1 MTQAQPI
8 CEHCGAPLD
17 GKTQFCGICGK
28 GISAPVAAAAAAATA
43 ASGGGGAA
51 SLKKTVFGM
60 PQGMVVLPGR
70 SSVAPAPVAS
80 VPAKTSGQHHDAPE
94 PEPAERERST
104 AAGVVMPP
112 RGQMGRTMLGV
123 PLVTPQDA
131 PSSSQPE
138 APRSD
143 SPRAGKPIG
152 TKLGLGGLESP
163 LPPAGGQNQTAV
175 LSALSGNAG
184 VPKHTL
190 IGSSADALLAPLQGA
205 MGGGNSLTGKT
216 VPRGMPTTDHT
227 LMGLEEAQDGGP
239 APPFAEDLPA
249 DRGADALALSTPS
262 PSATSSADWP
272 RDTRD
277 SLFSTA
283 PAPKR
288 GSSWPAFA
296 LFGLLLVTAGV
307 LGYLA
312 LGDKAPDVR
321 VHVVSE
327 AGRDS
332 LEFEVP
338 GAQPGTRIRFGGQE
352 QALVAGRAR
361 FALAADAIR
370 VGENVVL
377 FDLVTLDGEVD
388 PGRIG
393 LQVDYRATLDTGPLR
408 AGKAAIDV
416 VVAARPGTKILLD
429 GKPIMLDKD
438 GRAVRSDPIDLG
450 NGSGSIE
457 HVVRYRVEPPGA
469 EAVVGELRA
478 TLALTSLSIDR
489 PGAELVTDRDTV
501 EIAGEVEAGA
511 SVTIDGRK
519 VEVRGNRFLDRF
531 PLPKV
536 GEYQP
541 AIVAMAE
548 GKAPRAIKIKVR
560 RVSDLAKAAASFKV
574 DPALSY
580 AKIAQNPSIYRGQR
594 VAMEGRVYNVSV
606 DAGHSALQILVRQC
620 PKGQRC
626 PLWVSYPTAT
636 ELTTD
641 SWVRV
646 LGTLQ
651 GEQQFRSETNELRS
665 VPKVVAAFLLPIKP

>member
-28 GISAPVAAAAAAATA
+28 GISAPAADAGAASAAA
-43 ASGGGGAA
+43 SGGAA

-60 PQGMVVLPGR
+60 PQGLVLPGR

-80 VPAKTSGQHHDAPE
+80 VPSTPDKDE
-94 PEPAERERST
+94 PEPERERST
-104 AAGVVMPP
+104 AAGVIVPP

-123 PLVTPQDA
+123 PLINPQDA
-131 PSSSQPE
+131 PSPSQPDPGRSD
-138 APRSD
+138 APRV
-143 SPRAGKPIG
+143 GKPIG
-152 TKLGLGGLESP
+152 TKLGLGGFESP
-163 LPPAGGQNQTAV
+163 LPPAGASGQTEV
-175 LSALSGNAG
+175 LEVHAG

-190 IGSSADALLAPLQGA
+190 MGGSADALLPLHA
-205 MGGGNSLTGKT
+205 GGNALTGKT
-216 VPRGMPTTDHT
+216 VPRAVPTVDHT

-239 APPFAEDLPA
+239 APPFAAEPA
-249 DRGADALALSTPS
+249 ADKGADALALSTPS
-262 PSATSSADWP
+262 PSPSATKTSSADWP
-272 RDTRD
+272 RDSRD

-283 PAPKR
+283 PAPGR
-288 GSSWPAFA
+288 GSSLPMLA
-296 LFGLLLVTAGV
+296 LFGLLLVAAGV

-361 FALAADAIR
+361 FGLAADAIR

-377 FDLVTLDGEVD
+377 FDLVTLEGEVD
-388 PGRIG
+388 AGRIG

-408 AGKAAIDV
+408 AGKAAVDV
-416 VVAARPGTKILLD
+416 VIAARPGTKILLD

-450 NGSGSIE
+450 DGSGTIE

-469 EAVVGELRA
+469 EAVVGELRV
-478 TLALTSLSIDR
+478 TLALTALSIDR
-489 PGAELVTDRDTV
+489 PGPELVTDRDSV
-501 EIAGEVEAGA
+501 EIAGEVEANA
-511 SVTIDGRK
+511 AVTIDGRK
-519 VEVRGNRFLDRF
+519 VEVRSGRFLDRF

-541 AIVAMAE
+541 TIMAMAE

-574 DPALSY
+574 DAALSY
-580 AKIAQNPSIYRGQR
+580 AKIAQNPGIYRGQR

>member
-8 CEHCGAPLD
+8 CEHCGAALD

-28 GISAPVAAAAAAATA
+28 GISAPAAQAAAAAAAA
-43 ASGGGGAA
+43 AAPSGGAA

-60 PQGMVVLPGR
+60 PQGLVLPGR
-70 SSVAPAPVAS
+70 GSVAPAPVAS
-80 VPAKTSGQHHDAPE
+80 VSSKPPGADAPE
-94 PEPAERERST
+94 PEPERERST
-104 AAGVVMPP
+104 AAGVVVPP

-123 PLVTPQDA
+123 PLINPQDV
-131 PSSSQPE
+131 PSPSQPE
-138 APRSD
+138 PA
-143 SPRAGKPIG
+143 RADAQRPGKPIG

-163 LPPAGGQNQTAV
+163 APPTGAGGQTVV
-175 LSALSGNAG
+175 LPANAG

-190 IGSSADALLAPLQGA
+190 HGAGADALLAPVQPGA
-205 MGGGNSLTGKT
+205 AAGNALTGKT
-216 VPRGMPTTDHT
+216 VPRGVAATADHT

-239 APPFAEDLPA
+239 APPFAVDPPA
-249 DRGADALALSTPS
+249 DKGADALALSTPN
-262 PSATSSADWP
+262 PSVTTSADWP
-272 RDTRD
+272 RDSRD

-288 GSSWPAFA
+288 GNSVAALA
-296 LFGLLLVTAGV
+296 LFGLLLITAGV

-312 LGDKAPDVR
+312 LGSKAPDVR

-377 FDLVTLDGEVD
+377 FDLVTLDGEVE

-408 AGKAAIDV
+408 AGKAALDV
-416 VVAARPGTKILLD
+416 VIAARPGTKILLD

-438 GRAVRSDPIDLG
+438 GRAVRSDPIDLENRTG
-450 NGSGSIE
+450 PFE

-469 EAVVGELRA
+469 EAVVGELRT
-478 TLALTSLSIDR
+478 TLALTALSIDR
-489 PGAELVTDRDTV
+489 PGAELVTDRDSV
-501 EIAGEVEAGA
+501 EIAGEVENGA

-519 VEVRGNRFLDRF
+519 VEVRSGRFLDRF

-541 AIVAMAE
+541 TITAMAE